1 MSTDAN
7 DEVNV
12 LQLTIHDVL
21 VGYLAGFKNGRNVLS
36 IADAFYRR
44 CPGGSDRTVAA

>member
-21 VGYLAGFKNGRNVLS
+21 VGFKNGRNVLS